1 MKNNKHVQDNQS
13 APSLFAP
20 LAIGFAIGV
29 LACGTAFLIWNHD
42 SPSHSDAIPTY
53 RVSGVTTPPSAAPV
67 MTDTM
72 AGMPGMPGM
81 AGMTTTTTPASDPAV
96 LRVAA
101 RFDCLCADHCDK
113 SVDVCTCATAQ
124 AERAFIQTQLH
135 AGHTEAEAVKALNQ
149 KYGGLKSQS

>member
-1 MKNNKHVQDNQS
+1 MKNNKNVQDNQN

-20 LAIGFAIGV
+20 LAVGFAIGILV
-29 LACGTAFLIWNHD
+29 CGTAFFIWNHD
-42 SPSHSDAIPTY
+42 PPSRDAIPTY
-53 RVSGVTTPPSAAPV
+53 QTSAPAPV
-67 MTDTM
+67 APATSDTM
-72 AGMPGMPGM
+72 AGMPGMSGMPGM
-81 AGMTTTTTPASDPAV
+81 TATATPVADPAV

-113 SVDVCTCATAQ
+113 SVDVCTCATA
-124 AERAFIQTQLH
+124 AEERAFIQAQLR

>member
-1 MKNNKHVQDNQS
+1 MKNDKNVQDNQK

-20 LAIGFAIGV
+20 LAVGFAIGV

-42 SPSHSDAIPTY
+42 SPSRDSIPTY
-53 RVSGVTTPPSAAPV
+53 RVSDATTPASVAP
-67 MTDTM
+67 TTSDTM
-72 AGMPGMPGM
+72 AGMPGM